1 MKKRKE
7 GRHIIRDEK
16 GESEKGQDCATLT
29 SFCSGDVHYKPDDWK
44 RILSCLNIT
53 LALTY
58 LLFIVLFQHLLNRN
72 MVNSNYVSEKEIATS
87 DILYIKCLP
96 TESVSVPDAWIPDS
110 TITLPSRHINPPPPL
125 LVSAISYELLLT
137 SKS

>member
-1 MKKRKE
+1 MTF
-7 GRHIIRDEK
+7 I
-16 GESEKGQDCATLT
+16 TN
-29 SFCSGDVHYKPDDWK
+29 
-44 RILSCLNIT
+44 LNIT
-53 LALTY
+53 LALIY

-110 TITLPSRHINPPPPL
+110 TITLPSRHITPPPL
-125 LVSAISYELLLT
+125 SWLVLSLTSYFWQVSRSLTNPFPYFYINSNWQIKHQSTSLDSTISYKLLLT